1 MVEEAKPSKE
11 KEKPKEELLIPFEI
25 DFESEEFKKKIEDRE
40 LWLITTE
47 NCEGCEELKKTL
59 KEKKISYKEINAY
72 EIPEFFDI
80 LTTVKEENIPAL
92 LVAKEIEEGKYLVC
106 NAIIKEEKCAIY
118 EKQKQPEED
127 YLE

>member
-11 KEKPKEELLIPFEI
+11 KEKSKEELLLPFEI
-25 DFESEEFKKKIEDRE
+25 DFESEEFKKKIEGME
-40 LWLITTE
+40 LWLITTK
-47 NCEGCEELKKTL
+47 NCEGCKELKKIL
-59 KEKKISYKEINAY
+59 KEKKISYKEINAD

-106 NAIIKEEKCAIY
+106 NALIKEEKCAVY
-118 EKQKQPEED
+118 EEQKQED
-127 YLE
+127 SFD